1 MAKKIKKKFETE
13 ITLLD
18 RVQRELFDAIASK
31 PDGSDYEAVRL
42 YIDNLFITLNRSV
55 TMVMDVKSIL
65 EKKENQEDDTET
77 YNSPA

>member
-18 RVQRELFDAIASK
+18 RIQRELFDAIASK
-31 PDGSDYEAVRL
+31 PEVNDYEAVRL

-65 EKKENQEDDTET
+65 EKKENQEDVTET